1 MTKSNE
7 MGRIPTFPPSN
18 HWDRRMISED
28 ICPTLTPVKTVHENP
43 WFTVNNRGGYFTT
56 ETKEAQGVILPI
68 VDRKSIILVR
78 VYRPVIE
85 DETLELPAGGF
96 SLNKESPQKGLNR
109 ELSEETGVTIEDV
122 SRLVPLQPIAV
133 SPARNPNL
141 IFPFKVDI
149 TQKEYDAR
157 KKHDNE
163 IKEVLCV
170 SFSQVLEMI
179 KSGQI
184 YVALPIAV
192 ILRFLLK

>member
-1 MTKSNE
+1 MR
-7 MGRIPTFPPSN
+7 RIPTFPPSKD
-18 HWDRRMISED
+18 WDRRMISED
-28 ICPTLTPVKTVHENP
+28 ICPSLTPVKTVHHNP

-56 ETKEAQGVILPI
+56 EMKEAQGIILPI

-96 SLNKESPQKGLNR
+96 SLNKESPEKGLNR
-109 ELSEETGVTIEDV
+109 ELAEETGVILEDI
-122 SRLVPLQPIAV
+122 SRLVPLPPIAV
-133 SPARNPNL
+133 SPNRNPNL

-149 TQKEYDAR
+149 TQEEYDSR

-170 SFSQVLEMI
+170 SFSQVLKMI
-179 KSGQI
+179 KSGEI
-184 YVALPIAV
+184 YVALPISV
-192 ILRFLLK
+192 ILRFLVR